1 MYSTAA
7 VVNILEGI
15 RREIE
20 HLDRTKEDASA
31 KVDRMAAMEAVDKR
45 IVHVIMSFKEE

>member
-20 HLDRTKEDASA
+20 HLETKEDAPA
-31 KVDRMAAMEAVDKR
+31 QVDRMAEAVDKR
-45 IVHVIMSFKEE
+45 IVNVIMSFKE

>member
-20 HLDRTKEDASA
+20 HLEIKQEAPGA
-31 KVDRMAAMEAVDKR
+31 IDRMAAMEAVDKR
-45 IVHVIMSFKEE
+45 IVNVIMNFKE

>member
-20 HLDRTKEDASA
+20 HLDTKEDVKGAI
-31 KVDRMAAMEAVDKR
+31 DRMAAMEAVDKR
-45 IVHVIMSFKEE
+45 IVNVIMNFKE

>member
-20 HLDRTKEDASA
+20 HLETKEDAPA
-31 KVDRMAAMEAVDKR
+31 QVDRMAAMEAVGKR
-45 IVHVIMSFKEE
+45 IVNVIMSFKE